1 MIVQHIELYFPCRI
15 FPALMNFCLK
25 PFRIPQSASKWLLQL
40 GISACLLAAGVQPLR
55 ADSRIDSLLAVQ
67 LRQLESGDQ
76 AGLTKTHLA
85 LGEAYRNE
93 QIFDSAMF
101 YFRQCLAGAGSEIPE
116 YRYRALVELG
126 KIENYPRNQP
136 IKAISYLQQAE
147 AITGPWLTPIDKRLL
162 SYELGNAFLA
172 AHNYEQAM
180 SYHFKGA
187 RMAEDARDTIMWWSS
202 LWSLGSV
209 YWEIDQFANSLSYYR
224 KAYELRKTSPGSYFT
239 ALSSIAIAHLSM
251 HTLDSALYYTR
262 LARKDAKAFGEEYG
276 EPYCLGLL
284 GNIKMEMGLY
294 REAIDSL
301 EASVSLCEELGYV
314 RDAMS
319 YRIDLGKAYALNK
332 DFSKALAALNLA
344 EEEAKKMDQLGL
356 LRSNYEIRSQVH
368 AWQGDSS
375 LAFVYLKKYYQIRD
389 SLLDEEVMTGLASLE
404 RGFEIDKREETIQE
418 QAAQIEASRRMLY
431 IYGFAS
437 GIVFLLVVLYMAYV
451 RNKTLR
457 QVNQLLEV
465 KNAEIRRQND
475 RLASS
480 NEDLRQFAHVTSHDL
495 REPLRNIS
503 SFASLLARR
512 YKDKLD
518 SVAEEYLFFI
528 TDGAKRMDRL
538 LNDLLTY
545 SVVGVFDHEYTQV
558 DISKTISD
566 VMRRFQQNKSLHG
579 AKIRMHKLPVIR
591 ANAAQMEQLFTQII
605 DNALKFRSS
614 DPPEIDVRASEQE
627 DGYIFSVQ
635 DNGIGMDKVY
645 QDKIF
650 ALFLRLH
657 NQQSA
662 YEGSGIGLSIVKKI
676 VEQHEGRIWIE
687 SEPGK
692 GTTVFFFLPKDPPY
706 DPTPTHIRDR
716 WQWLQPIIPAELEEE
731 KSQ

>member
-1 MIVQHIELYFPCRI
+1 MNARLEQIFAKHI
-15 FPALMNFCLK
+15 FCQK
-25 PFRIPQSASKWLLQL
+25 KFLL
-40 GISACLLAAGVQPLR
+40 CLLCCLVAAAQPLR
-55 ADSRIDSLLAVQ
+55 ADSTIDSLLAVQ
-67 LRQLESGDQ
+67 LEQLETGNQ
-76 AGLTKTHLA
+76 AGLTQTHLA
-85 LGEAYRNE
+85 LGEAYRD
-93 QIFDSAMF
+93 IARYDSA
-101 YFRQCLAGAGSEIPE
+101 YFFFKQSLAGAGNDAPE
-116 YRYRALVELG
+116 YRFRALLELG
-126 KIENYPRNQP
+126 RLESYPRNQP
-136 IKAISYLQQAE
+136 LRAIAYLKQAE
-147 AITGPWLTPIDKRLL
+147 TYSGDWYKSEDKTALY
-162 SYELGNAFLA
+162 YELGNAFLT
-172 AHNYEQAM
+172 AHSYEQAM
-180 SYHFKGA
+180 SYHLQGA
-187 RMAEDARDTIMWWSS
+187 RMAEDTRDTAMWSSS

-209 YWEIDQFANSLSYYR
+209 YWEIKQYGNSLAYYR
-224 KAYELRKTSPGSYFT
+224 KANELRKARPGPYFT
-239 ALSSIAIAHLSM
+239 TLSSIAIAHLSLNN
-251 HTLDSALYYTR
+251 LDSALFYTR
-262 LARKDAKAFGEEYG
+262 LARQDANFFGEPYG

-284 GNIKMEMGLY
+284 GNIKMEMGMY
-294 REAIDSL
+294 QEAIDSL
-301 EASVSLCEELGYV
+301 EASVKLCEQLGYA

-319 YRIDLGKAYALNK
+319 YRIDLGKAYGLNK
-332 DFSKALAALNLA
+332 DYVKAIAALDLA
-344 EEEAKKMDQLGL
+344 EAEAIKMDHLSL
-356 LRSNYEIRSQVH
+356 LRSNYEVRSQVY
-368 AWQGDSS
+368 AWKGDSS
-375 LAFVYLKKYYQIRD
+375 MAFVYLKKHYQIQD
-389 SLLDEEVMTGLASLE
+389 SLMGEDVMSELASLE

-418 QAAQIEASRRMLY
+418 QAAQIEASRRLLY
-431 IYGFAS
+431 VYGFAS
-437 GIVFLLVVLYMAYV
+437 GIVFLLVILYMAYV

-457 QVNQLLEV
+457 QVNQLLEA

-512 YKDKLD
+512 YKDQLD
-518 SVAEEYLFFI
+518 SVAGEYLFFI

-545 SVVGVFDHEYTQV
+545 SVIGVFDHEYTQV
-558 DISKTISD
+558 DISRTISD
-566 VMRRFQQNKSLHG
+566 VIRRFQQNKALHG

-591 ANAAQMEQLFTQII
+591 ANATQMEQLFTQII
-605 DNALKFRSS
+605 DNALKFRSVES
-614 DPPEIDVRASEQE
+614 PEIDVRATEQD
-627 DGYIFSVQ
+627 DGYVFSVQ
-635 DNGIGMDKVY
+635 DNGIGMDKAY

-716 WQWLQPIIPAELEEE
+716 WQWLQPAIPAALEEE
-731 KSQ
+731 KRQ